1 VAPLLHQLWLVAYVA
16 TLLES
21 FMSLSSGLIQPKIQ
35 EKQVAWWLLVPQPP
49 FAFCLELSIQECL

>member
-1 VAPLLHQLWLVAYVA
+1 VVPLLHPLCLVAYVA

-21 FMSLSSGLIQPKIQ
+21 FMSLSGGLIQPKIL
-35 EKQVAWWLLVPQPP
+35 EKQAAWLLLVPQPP